1 MDNHS
6 AEDTAGRTMIA
17 YRNNRSGDT
26 QQLCIFLYNLIYS
39 MAILL
44 HRGEFEF
51 KWFRKKASTAIAIN
65 TLVAESSDDDTVE
78 PADSSDT
85 AVIGVVQKVVASS
98 DSDYADNTRV
108 LVAIPRDS
116 SSELLC
122 DTAGTIAVTDEG
134 ELHDLTDAATV
145 NQAASTTDIMKLKQ
159 FVSTTKGIYTIHKKA
174 FV

>member
-1 MDNHS
+1 MG
-6 AEDTAGRTMIA
+6 TVA
-17 YRNNRSGDT
+17 YRNNRPGDT
-26 QQLCIFLYNLIYS
+26 HNMCIFLYNLIYS
-39 MAILL
+39 MAILV

-51 KWFRKKASTAIAIN
+51 KWFRKKASTALAIN

-78 PADSSDT
+78 PADASDT
-85 AVIGVVQKVVASS
+85 AVIGVVQQVIAST

-108 LVAIPRDS
+108 LVALPRNS
-116 SSELLC
+116 SSEFLC
-122 DTAGTIAVTDEG
+122 DTASTIAVTDEG

-159 FVSTTKGIYTIHKKA
+159 FVSTTKGIYTINKRA